1 MLLLLYDI
9 DKEEFITIK
18 AKHISIKS
26 QINYVH
32 KMHIPTC
39 MCILVIVVIVKN
51 DFTVLQ
57 KRYDVSIRVKYIYVL
72 STYR

>member
-32 KMHIPTC
+32 KMHIPSC
-39 MCILVIVVIVKN
+39 MCILVIEVIVKN
-51 DFTVLQ
+51 DFTVL
-57 KRYDVSIRVKYIYVL
+57 
-72 STYR
+72 